1 LFLPAATPTFIG
13 QFTLSKHFMKSAVH
27 SLTDREKQVLELLS
41 KGLTYAAIG
50 ERLEVSAETVKKH
63 LQHIYRKL
71 KAQNKIEALINAK
84 ML

>member
-1 LFLPAATPTFIG
+1 
-13 QFTLSKHFMKSAVH
+13 MKSAVH
-27 SLTDREKQVLELLS
+27 LLTDREKQVLLLLS

-84 ML
+84 LL